1 MTSRRVSSSLLQP
14 SRPPRPPSSLLILL
28 TLLLSFPSTSLS
40 QQIGSFFTAIYLNG
54 APVASNQES
63 CSNMGQGQYCCGAG
77 QSCAWDDS
85 GHVAC
90 CASGS
95 NCQGSPYGGA
105 GAGAGAYNYQG
116 GGSSSS
122 SYYQVTPITT
132 TVFTGQT
139 NCNCQSTPNNNV
151 VPVVPVSTPPV
162 TITTSYYV
170 VPTSTYYPASATTTT
185 TVPGQGQGQVTEVV
199 PASSGGGNN
208 NGVPSTKGLI
218 ACATVSTIT
227 EANVGQPVRTVGCLI
242 IFNKASRTRGDLDGM
257 TISMMVV
264 LLSFDLFMIMMGGG
278 LFAILTI

>member
-1 MTSRRVSSSLLQP
+1 MTSRRIPSSQLQP
-14 SRPPRPPSSLLILL
+14 SRPPRPLCSLLFLL
-28 TLLLSFPSTSLS
+28 LFLLSFPSTSLS
-40 QQIGSFFTAIYLNG
+40 QQIGSFFTAIYLTG

-116 GGSSSS
+116 GSSSS

-139 NCNCQSTPNNNV
+139 NCNCQSTPTNNNNV
-151 VPVVPVSTPPV
+151 VPVVPVSTPPA

-199 PASSGGGNN
+199 PASGNNNN

-242 IFNKASRTRGDLDGM
+242 IINKASRTRGDLDDGM

-264 LLSFDLFMIMMGGG
+264 LLAFDLLLI
-278 LFAILTI
+278 